1 MSTFEEDQQSD
12 EESTQELV
20 EITFKSELRKKLEQK
35 NLLLIK
41 ENEDLRNLLAVLE
54 ESYFQK

>member
-41 ENEDLRNLLAVLE
+41 ENEDLRNLLAALE

>member
-20 EITFKSELRKKLEQK
+20 EITFESELRKKLEKK

-41 ENEDLRNLLAVLE
+41 ENEDLRNLLAALE